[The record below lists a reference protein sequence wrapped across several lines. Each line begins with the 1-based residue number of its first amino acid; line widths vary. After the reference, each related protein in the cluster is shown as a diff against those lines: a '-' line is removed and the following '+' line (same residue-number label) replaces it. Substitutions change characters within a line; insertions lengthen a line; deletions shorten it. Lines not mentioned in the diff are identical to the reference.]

1 MHVSVNIYAAMSNE
15 SDNVWGMREYQNRQ
29 VFEMD
34 NGIMASDRNL
44 ALTGKLVV
52 LEYRSVMCGG

>member
-1 MHVSVNIYAAMSNE
+1 MSNE

-34 NGIMASDRNL
+34 NGFRQKLGLD
-44 ALTGKLVV
+44 GKIGRKIGRVGIQVCNVWRLSYIQFI
-52 LEYRSVMCGG
+52 EG